1 VLTLALFSI
10 CLAEL
15 KGGKIDLKVGDEVYA
30 CGCGESCPCYTVSRS
45 PGKCTC
51 GSDPVKAKVTKIVG
65 DKALIE
71 VKGKVIAF
79 PMVGKYACPCGVGC
93 NCDTVIQAPGKCAC
107 GKDLKKVE

>member
-1 VLTLALFSI
+1 MKRVTSTVLTVVLTLALFSI

-51 GSDPVKAKVTKIVG
+51 GSDLVKAKSPKSRAIRPSSRSR
-65 DKALIE
+65 E
-71 VKGKVIAF
+71 S
-79 PMVGKYACPCGVGC
+79 
-93 NCDTVIQAPGKCAC
+93 
-107 GKDLKKVE
+107 